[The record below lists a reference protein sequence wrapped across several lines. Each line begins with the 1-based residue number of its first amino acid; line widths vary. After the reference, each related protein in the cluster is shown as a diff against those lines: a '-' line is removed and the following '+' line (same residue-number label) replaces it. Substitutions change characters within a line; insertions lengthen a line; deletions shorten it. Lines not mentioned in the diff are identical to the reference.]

1 MKRLLAIKT
10 CLSPVLVLCL
20 LFTTTSGPSRRSVAI
35 EEGWELI
42 SEHKVNF
49 VRDKDEIT
57 IESRNQF
64 TAIKFKVEDRDIRLN
79 GLKVVFDNGDKLE
92 PSLDVIIAANKES
105 RVIELAQDGRRIDKI
120 NFQYRTTGSLL
131 QGRANVLVFGK
142 KYSPYGTN

>member
-1 MKRLLAIKT
+1 MRGILAPKNY
-10 CLSPVLVLCL
+10 LYSVLILCI
-20 LFTTTSGPSRRSVAI
+20 LFNASCGPSRRTVAV
-35 EEGWELI
+35 EEGWEI
-42 SEHKVNF
+42 IAERKVNF
-49 VRDKDEIT
+49 IKDKDEVI

-64 TAIKFKVEDRDIRLN
+64 TALRFKVEDRDIRLN

-92 PSLDVIIAANKES
+92 PALDVIIPANKES

-120 NFQYRTTGSLL
+120 EFQYRTTGSLL

>member
-1 MKRLLAIKT
+1 MKRILALK
-10 CLSPVLVLCL
+10 SYFSSVLILCL
-20 LFTTTSGPSRRSVAI
+20 LFNTSCSPGRKSVAI

-42 SEHKVNF
+42 AERKVNF
-49 VRDKDEIT
+49 IKDKDEVI

-64 TAIKFKVEDRDIRLN
+64 TAIRFKVEDRDIRLS

-92 PSLDVIIAANKES
+92 PALDVVVPANKES

-120 NFQYRTTGSLL
+120 EFQYRTTGSLL
-131 QGRANVLVFGK
+131 RGRANVLMFGK

>member
-1 MKRLLAIKT
+1 MKGILVPKSYLY
-10 CLSPVLVLCL
+10 SVLILCI
-20 LFTTTSGPSRRSVAI
+20 LFNTSCGPSRRTVAV
-35 EEGWELI
+35 EEGWEI
-42 SEHKVNF
+42 IAERKVNF
-49 VRDKDEIT
+49 VKDKDEVI

-64 TAIKFKVEDRDIRLN
+64 TALRFKVEDRDIRLN

-92 PSLDVIIAANKES
+92 PALDVIIPANKES

-120 NFQYRTTGSLL
+120 EFQYRTTGSLL

>member
-1 MKRLLAIKT
+1 MKVILPLKSYLSSVLILCVLLN
-10 CLSPVLVLCL
+10 
-20 LFTTTSGPSRRSVAI
+20 TSCGPSRKSVAI

-42 SEHKVNF
+42 AERKVNF
-49 VRDKDEIT
+49 IRDKDEVI

-64 TAIKFKVEDRDIRLN
+64 TAIRFKVEDRDIRLN

-92 PSLDVIIAANKES
+92 PSLDVIIPANKES

-120 NFQYRTTGSLL
+120 EFQYRTTGSLL
-131 QGRANVLVFGK
+131 RGRANVLMFGK